1 MNSDPLFNQ
10 QTPITRR
17 QFLKTVLVGF
27 GGALAASYP
36 VFIERYW
43 VTVNHYQVALP
54 GLPPAFHGLRIVH
67 LSDIHA
73 GPWSPDG
80 WLQGLMRT
88 VMDLRADLIACT
100 GDYVREKNGT
110 TQIERIW
117 PLLAG
122 LQAPLG
128 VYSVL
133 GNHDHWADRELSLHW
148 LEQSGQNLRHKA
160 ARLER
165 DGQPLWL
172 VGAGDLWE
180 DDLGLEAALAN
191 IPPDEARVVLAHNP
205 DSYDADFSGRVD
217 LMLCG
222 HTHGGQVRLPL
233 IGAPM
238 VPVSNKT
245 YVSGLLH
252 LSRGAMFISR
262 GIGWSGLPVRFNC
275 SPEIAVLE
283 LVLKNNE

>member
-1 MNSDPLFNQ
+1 MQNNPFPSR
-10 QTPITRR
+10 QTLLTRR
-17 QFLKTVLVGF
+17 QFLKAALVGL

-43 VTVNHYQVALP
+43 VTVNRYRVALP
-54 GLPPAFHGLRIVH
+54 GLPPAFDGLRVAQ

-80 WLQGLMRT
+80 WLRGLMRT
-88 VMDLRADLIACT
+88 VMNLHADLIVCT
-100 GDYVREKNGT
+100 GDTVREKNGT
-110 TQIERIW
+110 TQLDRIW

-122 LQAPLG
+122 LRAPLG

-133 GNHDHWADRELSLHW
+133 GNHDHWADTERSLYW
-148 LEQSGQNLRHKA
+148 LEKSGQNLRHKVV
-160 ARLER
+160 RLER

-172 VGAGDLWE
+172 AGAGDLWE
-180 DDLGLEAALAN
+180 DDLGLEVALAN
-191 IPPDEARVVLAHNP
+191 IPPDQARVVLAHNP
-205 DSYDADFSGRVD
+205 DSFDVPFSGRVD

-222 HTHGGQVRLPL
+222 HTHGGQVRLPI

-238 VPVSNKT
+238 VPVNNKT
-245 YVSGLLH
+245 YVSGLLN

-262 GIGWSGLPVRFNC
+262 GIGWSGVPVRFNC
-275 SPEIAVLE
+275 SPEIALLE
-283 LVLKNNE
+283 LVRPN